1 MVFANAAKIAGA
13 YFTMPESSYLNV
25 HTGSVFNISWEGAAA
40 GSADIHLNG
49 HGAGDTLFAGDLI
62 IAYSVQTPAG
72 FYLWT
77 IPTNLT
83 SIIASN
89 GVYSFLIV
97 DDNQS
102 FNSPNEYSAWFNI
115 TPPGTPSTSLAA
127 TPSLANPTASYSYA
141 AATGTTGGGG
151 GGLGTG
157 AKVGVGVA
165 VPVGVLICVGL
176 GLWYFWRGRGKGG
189 KVVGSGDRG
198 GDGRKGRNVLDK
210 AELEGDAGGK
220 GPLSGPKGPLG
231 DDERG
236 ELDGGV
242 GVRAKTEQGPLNE
255 DERAELEAL
264 RRERAE
270 LKGVAEFGASE
281 LKDKPK
287 EEVVE
292 KGPDGEDKRVELEAR
307 RKGDGNERFEL
318 S

>member
-1 MVFANAAKIAGA
+1 MVFANAATIAGA

-25 HTGSVFNISWEGAAA
+25 HTGSVFNISWAGAV
-40 GSADIHLNG
+40 GLTDIHLEG
-49 HGAGDTLFAGDLI
+49 HGAGDSLFAGDII
-62 IAYSVQTPAG
+62 IAYAVQTPAG

-83 SIIASN
+83 SIIASD
-89 GVYSFLIV
+89 GLYSFLIV
-97 DDNQS
+97 NDQS
-102 FNSPNEYSAWFNI
+102 TDSPNEYSAWFNI

-127 TPSLANPTASYSYA
+127 TPSLANPTASYSYP
-141 AATGTTGGGG
+141 AATGATGGGG
-151 GGLGTG
+151 GDLGTG
-157 AKVGVGVA
+157 AKVGIGVA

-176 GLWYFWRGRGKGG
+176 GLWYFWRGKGKKG

-210 AELEGDAGGK
+210 AELEGGVDGK
-220 GPLSGPKGPLG
+220 GPLSEPKGPLG
-231 DDERG
+231 EDERG

-242 GVRAKTEQGPLNE
+242 GVRAKTEQGPLSE

-264 RRERAE
+264 RREKAE
-270 LKGVAEFGASE
+270 LKGMTEFRASE

-292 KGPDGEDKRVELEAR
+292 KGPDGEDERVELEAR